1 MAVVGLKEL
10 KHKWLQLDLGLVGSL
25 GPWQLMILLAEP
37 AQAIKVQSG
46 VFDVTK
52 YGAKVGN
59 TDISQAILSAW
70 KEACAS
76 TSASKIVVPAGT
88 YLMNE
93 VTLQGPCKGP
103 IELQIQGTLKAPD
116 DPGQFKQ
123 AGWLTIQ
130 RVDQFTLS
138 GTGTLD
144 GQGPTA
150 WSQNHCDK
158 NPECK
163 QFAMNMRFNSVTNS
177 VVRNITSLDS
187 KNFHVNLLGCKNMTF
202 DHFTITA
209 PENSVNTDGIH
220 IGRSSGINIID
231 SNIKTGDDCVSV
243 GHGSQQITVERV
255 TCGPGHGISVGSL
268 GRYKNEQPVS
278 GVTVKN
284 CTLINT
290 SNGVRVKT
298 WPASPAAGTAADM
311 HFEDIIMNNV
321 GNPVVIDQEYCPYN
335 QCTSKEPSLVK
346 ISNVS
351 FKNIRGTSSTRV
363 AVKLVCS
370 KGNPCENVEI
380 GDIDLSYSGAGGP
393 ATSQCA
399 NIKPS
404 FSGKQN
410 PPTCVNS
417 AQSS

>member
-1 MAVVGLKEL
+1 MTATRVRQNEEDKIKDMAMEFSTITSI
-10 KHKWLQLDLGLVGSL
+10 SL
-25 GPWQLMILLAEP
+25 LLLLA
-37 AQAIKVQSG
+37 QTIKVQSG